1 MSERTYRLGCDI
13 GGTFTDFVLLNDQT
27 GELTINKCLTTPKD
41 PSDAVEQGIRELEVK
56 VPGFVEKMDE
66 VIHGTTL
73 VINSIIERKG
83 ARTGLITTKGF
94 RDVLELGREIRYAPY
109 DIFSEYPK
117 PLVPRRYRLEVDER
131 VRSDGTILKP
141 LDPEDARQG
150 VRALVSMGV
159 ESIAVCLLNSFENPT
174 HELMIKEIIEKEAPH
189 VSISISYQVLPQIR
203 EYERTSTTVTNAYVK
218 PLTGSYL
225 ARLSGR
231 LESIGCKGKLFIML
245 SSGGITSVDTAAQF
259 PVRIIESGPTAA
271 VIAGQYYG
279 KMFNLPDM
287 FCFDMGGT
295 TAKSCLI
302 QRGVAGVVPTF
313 EVGRVQRF
321 MKGSGLTIQ
330 VPVVDLMEIGAGG
343 GSIAKVSKLGTLQVG
358 PESSSADPGPICYA
372 RGGQDPCVTDADLLL
387 GYLDENYFLGG
398 EMKLDKDA
406 AKRGVMEKIAKPLGV
421 TFVQAIWGIHDLINE
436 TMAAAA
442 KTHIAE
448 KGGNPKIVTVSAFGG
463 AGPVHAYGLAKK
475 LGAPRLLVPPN
486 AGVGSA
492 LGFFTAPRAFD
503 LVRSHKVS
511 LADANFSEIEKIFQE
526 LESDGEKTLKKSGK
540 DEAVRFERSLDMRF
554 VGQGSETNVPIA
566 ERDFTKLKREDIRKK
581 FDKIYEK
588 LYGRT
593 YPDSAV
599 EFINFKVRAS
609 LPERL
614 FKFSKL
620 DTKGQGLKAA
630 IKGQRPAYSGIAKDF
645 IPYTVYDRYKLF
657 PDATFKG
664 PAIIEEKESTL
675 VVGED
680 ARVSVDEY
688 GFLWVDLGK
697 VHGAPKKVKGE
708 RTKAKGEQKKV
719 HGARSTVQGKKP
731 MAKAKTVKPKVREVK
746 SKAKPAK
753 KSKVVARKVKA
764 VKPKAKTAKAEA
776 KAKPA
781 KPAGKAIKG
790 KVKKAVGKRK

>member
-1 MSERTYRLGCDI
+1 MAEKYFRLGCDI

-117 PLVPRRYRLEVDER
+117 PLVPRQYRLEVDER
-131 VRSDGTILKP
+131 IRSDGTILKP
-141 LDPEDARQG
+141 LDPEEAKQV
-150 VRALVSMGV
+150 VRSLVSMGV
-159 ESIAVCLLNSFENPT
+159 ESIAVCLLNSFENPA

-189 VSISISYQVLPQIR
+189 VSISISYHVLPQIR

-225 ARLSGR
+225 AKLSGR

-245 SSGGITSVDTAAQF
+245 SSGGITSVDTAAQY

-343 GSIAKVSKLGTLQVG
+343 GSIAKASKLGTLQVG

-398 EMKLDKDA
+398 EMKLDKEA
-406 AKRGVMEKIAKPLGV
+406 ARRGVMEKIAKPLGV
-421 TFVQAIWGIHDLINE
+421 TFIQAIWGIHDLINE

-448 KGGNPKIVTVSAFGG
+448 KGGNPKIVTVAAFGG

-475 LGAPRLLVPPN
+475 LGAPRLIVPPN

-511 LADANFSEIEKIFQE
+511 LADANFMEIEKIFRE
-526 LESDGEKTLKKSGK
+526 LEADGEKTLKKAGK

-554 VGQGSETNVPIA
+554 VGQGSETNVPLA
-566 ERDFTKLKREDIRKK
+566 ERDFTRLKRDGIRKR
-581 FDKIYEK
+581 FDQIYEK

-593 YPDSAV
+593 YPDSVV

-620 DTKGQGLKAA
+620 EKKGQSLKAA
-630 IKGQRPAYSGIAKDF
+630 VKGRRPAYSGIAKDF

-657 PDATFKG
+657 PNAKFKG

-675 VVGED
+675 IVGED
-680 ARVSVDEY
+680 TTVAVDEY
-688 GFLWVDLGK
+688 GFLWVDLR
-697 VHGAPKKVKGE
+697 A
-708 RTKAKGEQKKV
+708 V
-719 HGARSTVQGKKP
+719 HGARKTVHGTRRRVQGEKTQT
-731 MAKAKTVKPKVREVK
+731 KAFNPKTIAAKPKLREIK
-746 SKAKPAK
+746 RKAKPAK
-753 KSKVVARKVKA
+753 TKGQAAKRKLPA
-764 VKPKAKTAKAEA
+764 AKPKAKS
-776 KAKPA
+776 AKP
-781 KPAGKAIKG
+781 KPKVKISKRKAQSPKG
-790 KVKKAVGKRK
+790 KVKRATRKAK